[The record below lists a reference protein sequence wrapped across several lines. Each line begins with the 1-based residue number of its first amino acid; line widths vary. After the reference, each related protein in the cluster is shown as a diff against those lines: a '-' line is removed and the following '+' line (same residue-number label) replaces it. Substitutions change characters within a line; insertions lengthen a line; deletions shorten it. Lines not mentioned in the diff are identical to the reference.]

1 MIFFNI
7 LVAASLGLGS
17 ARAANVD
24 GLPPSLSTSVVVP
37 TMLTLAPSLND
48 YTRFADGGPD
58 ANWYV
63 GFNNAWIVKLP
74 PAPEGE
80 FQRAFIGAKVGR
92 AKTRP
97 DPDKPWNRELIKGKV
112 YMGISQTP
120 SWSSEQSFFL
130 AETSD
135 IPAEADPQ
143 ARVDG
148 VGAAEWFWAE
158 VPMSMVSF
166 TAPNYLIVWSPS
178 NYLTR
183 ASSAPILAAAEGDS
197 SAPGSQEARAWN
209 NRSILGVP
217 PRSAANSLETPIN
230 NIMPAL
236 ALKLVPPGPDEPA
249 VSVNDLTLARAGKRM
264 LVRFSAAGEDV
275 SDAWVESSRDRLD
288 WERISKLQRRPPF
301 LFALPA
307 EKVPEPGQFVRGVAR
322 DISGAVGYSDP
333 VMVPYAPRP

>member
-1 MIFFNI
+1 MIFLNI
-7 LVAASLGLGS
+7 LLGALLGTAHAAGP
-17 ARAANVD
+17 D
-24 GLPPSLSTSVVVP
+24 GLAPSLSTSVVVP
-37 TMLTLAPSLND
+37 SIITLAPTLHD

-74 PAPEGE
+74 PGPAGE
-80 FQRAFIGAKVGR
+80 FQRAFIGAKIGR

-97 DPDKPWNRELIKGKV
+97 NPEKPWIREVLPGKV

-120 SWSSEQSFFL
+120 AWTSEQSFFL

-135 IPAEADPQ
+135 VPADADPQ

-158 VPMSMVSF
+158 VPLSMVSF
-166 TAPNYLIVWSPS
+166 SAPNYLIVWSPS
-178 NYLTR
+178 NYFTR
-183 ASSAPILAAAEGDS
+183 ASSAPILAAAEMDEPAQG
-197 SAPGSQEARAWN
+197 EARAWN

-217 PRSAANSLETPIN
+217 PRSSASSLETPIN

-236 ALKLVPPGPDEPA
+236 AIKLVPPGPDEPA
-249 VSVNDLTLARAGKRM
+249 VSVNDLSVARAGRRV

-275 SDAWVESSRDRLD
+275 TDAWVEVSRDRLD
-288 WERISKLQRRPPF
+288 WARISKVQRRPPF
-301 LFALPA
+301 VFSLSADKSPGA
-307 EKVPEPGQFVRGVAR
+307 GQFVRGVAR
-322 DISGAVGYSDP
+322 DQSGAVGYSEP
-333 VMVPYAPRP
+333 VMIPYAPRP